1 MVSCRLQQK
10 NRELFERLL
19 LKALAKANHKNEAN
33 DAEEEETEDL
43 RKIDSEPL
51 QENLELDLQN
61 ADPKRLSILDLGSN
75 PDVAAIMLLDT
86 AVLTVFS
93 IFNLGN
99 ENGCLL
105 NQNSYNEFVDAV
117 PCFEFF
123 KSLKTPPTAIN
134 GELDSPVRISNWVEY
149 SNFAFTLIAASDNE
163 SLKYTLENNKVNISL
178 YGNDPCVMIEHENI
192 NDIIFLR
199 ITQKK
204 RRVIILNLDKEIYM
218 KKIRLFLTD
227 EASLN
232 QQLYEGLTTGKGSF
246 DLLESKFK
254 GYWNSIVNLP
264 NQRVYLTKQP
274 DGIKIEFRYESSKS
288 SQLCLG
294 VIHSQETTQATFYE
308 IYGSSNRF
316 KKTIKIQNRDKK
328 PIEFFFV
335 NVDRNSVTKLDFE
348 SKLLLQE
355 NLLRQH
361 HFMGYLYGQRVINEE
376 GITFQNVLKHQ
387 AIEDNAIVN
396 KGKNEMKKVSELDY
410 FQNNLSNKIQIILYS
425 RDAGVP
431 IRINPTSVDF
441 VSYDLKREGYIN
453 QVVELNKNVQL
464 LPNFVLTFSVYDI
477 LGNAKEFPMKIIE
490 VVQGKLFFTKISK
503 SFQNQLREEKFEVCE
518 MTSNLLHI
526 CLFSGHNKLEV
537 DETSTGVVIW
547 DAYRS
552 HKIDFVP
559 VKQNFKLEILLLKT
573 DGCEFIDKNAFAKFK
588 NQQIQTKWFSFVP
601 EGQYSI
607 LKSKLITNNASR
619 TNLLLLSHPS
629 LRKLTEEEL
638 NSLQVDAATK
648 SCKISKR
655 EEIVVQFKKGTL
667 TFEEKKFEKMMDFK
681 QVSDF
686 EFDSGRAI
694 VTDGV
699 LSASIQE
706 KTVTENDVRNIKLQ
720 YYFANDVNNEIY
732 EGLFSNSKSI
742 LNFPVLLFSDDSVF
756 QEIESFHQSGN
767 YELTFTKNSLLFE
780 TDETIIG
787 TLFINEFATVGF

>member
-1 MVSCRLQQK
+1 
-10 NRELFERLL
+10 
-19 LKALAKANHKNEAN
+19 
-33 DAEEEETEDL
+33 
-43 RKIDSEPL
+43 
-51 QENLELDLQN
+51 
-61 ADPKRLSILDLGSN
+61 
-75 PDVAAIMLLDT
+75 
-86 AVLTVFS
+86 
-93 IFNLGN
+93 
-99 ENGCLL
+99 
-105 NQNSYNEFVDAV
+105 
-117 PCFEFF
+117 
-123 KSLKTPPTAIN
+123 
-134 GELDSPVRISNWVEY
+134 
-149 SNFAFTLIAASDNE
+149 
-163 SLKYTLENNKVNISL
+163 
-178 YGNDPCVMIEHENI
+178 
-192 NDIIFLR
+192 
-199 ITQKK
+199 
-204 RRVIILNLDKEIYM
+204 
-218 KKIRLFLTD
+218 
-227 EASLN
+227 
-232 QQLYEGLTTGKGSF
+232 
-246 DLLESKFK
+246 
-254 GYWNSIVNLP
+254 
-264 NQRVYLTKQP
+264 
-274 DGIKIEFRYESSKS
+274 
-288 SQLCLG
+288 
-294 VIHSQETTQATFYE
+294 
-308 IYGSSNRF
+308 
-316 KKTIKIQNRDKK
+316 
-328 PIEFFFV
+328 
-335 NVDRNSVTKLDFE
+335 
-348 SKLLLQE
+348 
-355 NLLRQH
+355 
-361 HFMGYLYGQRVINEE
+361 
-376 GITFQNVLKHQ
+376 
-387 AIEDNAIVN
+387 
-396 KGKNEMKKVSELDY
+396 MKKVSELDY

-787 TLFINEFATVGF
+787 TLFINEFRVNVNKETFKKAKLRLFIQGLTPTTFELNFVENFNPEDVYSSNKNFKQTIVSQGNVNEIQCYLLSTKIKDKQFLAYYVETQNGELEILLLNQDDYDLFEVTPDWLLPMSDSFKILSTKNKHFLGRSALCGFYDTSGIPIGKNALQFANRVYGFWKTDTAFGRATYILILNKSQVVKSNKPGNVLEGCMYNKNFYDVMGIAGFIDLKENYNMQRRLSNDKIRI